1 MECSKYL
8 TTIEQPDTIQK
19 LIMKLPFNLRKM
31 WRRSINHIMETE
43 RRSVTFSDL
52 AEFVDNEARVIA
64 NPIFGKITEDTKP
77 KNERQDTQNS
87 CLQNRSGRS
96 KTSLATQVG
105 NVQSLPPDASLSGST
120 PPTEKVLCSFCNSG
134 HTLEACEALK
144 RLPYPDQIQF
154 LKSKHLCFGCL
165 SSNHAAKE
173 CPERKT
179 CTVAN
184 CTRKHPTIFHT
195 NTVGKNRPSNIPSAS
210 TSPQEKSACVCNGI
224 VNLDRS
230 RIGMAVVPV
239 KVWLKAIGP
248 PVITYAFLDSGSSST
263 FCTES
268 LMRQLGVS
276 GTRTLISLTT
286 LEKKDSFIDSFVV
299 KDLVTSDL
307 DENVFIELPALY
319 TRPEIPVSKEDIPTQ
334 GDIDQWPHLCGVCP
348 PKVDAEIG
356 LVIACDVPTVFDPL
370 EVKHSQN
377 GGPYAS

>member
-19 LIMKLPFNLRKM
+19 LVMKLPFNLRKM

-195 NTVGKNRPSNIPSAS
+195 NTVGKN
-210 TSPQEKSACVCNGI
+210 
-224 VNLDRS
+224 
-230 RIGMAVVPV
+230 
-239 KVWLKAIGP
+239 
-248 PVITYAFLDSGSSST
+248 
-263 FCTES
+263 
-268 LMRQLGVS
+268 
-276 GTRTLISLTT
+276 
-286 LEKKDSFIDSFVV
+286 
-299 KDLVTSDL
+299 
-307 DENVFIELPALY
+307 
-319 TRPEIPVSKEDIPTQ
+319 
-334 GDIDQWPHLCGVCP
+334 
-348 PKVDAEIG
+348 
-356 LVIACDVPTVFDPL
+356 
-370 EVKHSQN
+370 
-377 GGPYAS
+377 